1 MTVVIVQFL
10 GSGDAF
16 GSGGRLQPCI
26 SVRTED
32 SHVLVDCG
40 ASALIGMRQQGI
52 DPATIDAVVVTHL
65 HGDHFGGLPFLVLDA
80 QFRRGE
86 RPLLLAGPPGL
97 RERVGRAMEVFFPGS
112 SGVERRFELRFLEI
126 PERTETAVGP
136 LAVTGYEV
144 PHPSGAPAYALRLV
158 CEGKVIAYS
167 GDGEWSE
174 ALVEAARGAVLFICE
189 AYSYE
194 KSIRHHLSY
203 ATLRRHR
210 ERLECRR
217 IVLTHMSADMLAHRS
232 EVSEELAED
241 GLTLSL
247 EGRGNRRP

>member
-1 MTVVIVQFL
+1 MTVVTVQFL

-40 ASALIGMRQQGI
+40 ASALIGIRQQGI

-65 HGDHFGGLPFLVLDA
+65 HGDHFGGIPFLVLDA

-136 LAVTGYEV
+136 LAVIGHEV
-144 PHPSGAPAYALRLV
+144 PHPSGAPAYALRLA

-174 ALVEAARGAVLFICE
+174 ALVEAARGADLFICE
-189 AYSYE
+189 AYYYE
-194 KSIRHHLSY
+194 KTKQS
-203 ATLRRHR
+203 TLT
-210 ERLECRR
+210 CQ
-217 IVLTHMSADMLAHRS
+217 
-232 EVSEELAED
+232 EVPEQPDPVESRD
-241 GLTLSL
+241 RGISL
-247 EGRGNRRP
+247 H